1 MMGTT
6 RPVVNAGRTLGA
18 VAAIAG
24 LLPILGSAFG
34 WFTWTADQLE
44 AYTVAVGGV
53 VGALALFLGVNVEK
67 QVTPT
72 DNPKDDAGNSLT
84 PGPIGGDQPTI

>member
-1 MMGTT
+1 MIGGS

-24 LLPILGSAFG
+24 LVPILGGAFG

-72 DNPKDDAGNSLT
+72 SDPKDDAGNSLT
-84 PGPIGGDQPTI
+84 PGPIGGDQPAI